1 MTDSTFSR
9 EERIRLDLEQVQMAQ
24 ARASPRRIIYQ
35 TQAVV
40 RPATMALARITTFT
54 NNKDHYFLKY
64 KALAI
69 SHRKSMEM
77 TLLRISIK
85 RAVHREA
92 LTGDI
97 QLVQ

>member
-1 MTDSTFSR
+1 MTDSTFSQ

-24 ARASPRRIIYQ
+24 ARASLQRIIRQ

-40 RPATMALARITTFT
+40 RPATMALARITTFI
-54 NNKDHYFLKY
+54 NNKDHYFPKS

-69 SHRKSMEM
+69 SHRKSTEM
-77 TLLRISIK
+77 TRQRISIK

-92 LTGDI
+92 LRAVI
-97 QLVQ
+97 Q